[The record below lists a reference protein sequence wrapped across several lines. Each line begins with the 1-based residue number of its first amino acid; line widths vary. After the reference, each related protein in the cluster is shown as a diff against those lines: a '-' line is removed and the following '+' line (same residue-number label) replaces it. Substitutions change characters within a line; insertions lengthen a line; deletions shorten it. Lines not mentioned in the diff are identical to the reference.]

1 MQHNDSFNYYYK
13 KQNKTNE
20 HAQTGNDTL
29 DIYNAFKVDI
39 ISYTTVRE
47 VA

>member
-1 MQHNDSFNYYYK
+1 MTVLIIIIK
-13 KQNKTNE
+13 NKTKQY
-20 HAQTGNDTL
+20 AQIGKDTF